1 MTTELLYN
9 ISDFTR
15 VKDEGFVFNIQQSV
29 LDIIQ
34 NISNQVGAPE
44 YIRTPQFSKQKYDKR
59 SNNVD
64 WEEVRNFKV
73 TKFAEKTGT
82 QLHID
87 NIRKHVNKLTTKTYE
102 SISAKIIQEITSIGD
117 SDNTDETNETIY
129 KDIGESIFTIAS
141 TNMFYSDIYARLYK
155 RLMDE
160 FPFMMKIF
168 EDNFTKCSEVYKT
181 IEYCSPNENYDRYC
195 DINKANDKRRS
206 ISMFYINLMKL
217 DVIKVSAIIKIIRD
231 IQIYFYTLYTNED
244 NKAIVDELSEVIYI
258 FITNSYSILKGDDE
272 WSSIRSNIIEITK
285 ASGTTFP
292 GLTNKCIFKHMD
304 IIDEITKQD
313 SYL

>member
-9 ISDFTR
+9 IPDFTK
-15 VKDEGFVFNIQQSV
+15 VKDAGFVFNIQQSV

-59 SNNVD
+59 ANNID

-73 TKFAEKTGT
+73 TKFAEKKGT

-87 NIRKHVNKLTTKTYE
+87 SIRKHINKLTTKTYE
-102 SISAKIIQEITSIGD
+102 SISAKIIQEITTIGD
-117 SDNTDETNETIY
+117 SDNTDDINEDIY
-129 KDIGESIFTIAS
+129 KEIGDTIFELAS

-160 FPFMMKIF
+160 FPFMIKIF
-168 EDNFTKCSEVYKT
+168 EDNFTKCSDVYKS
-181 IEYCSPNENYDRYC
+181 IEYCSPNEDYDRYC
-195 DINKANDKRRS
+195 EINKANDKRRS

-217 DVIKVSAIIKIIRD
+217 NVIKVSAIIKIIKISRFILHFIHERRYRLLWMNCPKLYLYYNYAYSSMKVRRMD
-231 IQIYFYTLYTNED
+231 SIHGIYRN
-244 NKAIVDELSEVIYI
+244 N
-258 FITNSYSILKGDDE
+258 
-272 WSSIRSNIIEITK
+272 
-285 ASGTTFP
+285 
-292 GLTNKCIFKHMD
+292 
-304 IIDEITKQD
+304 
-313 SYL
+313 

>member
-73 TKFAEKTGT
+73 TKFAEKKGT

-102 SISAKIIQEITSIGD
+102 SISDKIIQEITSIGD

-160 FPFMMKIF
+160 FPFMIKIF
-168 EDNFTKCSEVYKT
+168 EDNFTKCSDVYKT
-181 IEYCSPNENYDRYC
+181 IEYCSPNEDYDRYC

-231 IQIYFYTLYTNED
+231 IQNYFCTLYTNED

-285 ASGTTFP
+285 ASVTSFP

>member
-59 SNNVD
+59 ANNID

-73 TKFAEKTGT
+73 TKFAEKKGT

-87 NIRKHVNKLTTKTYE
+87 SIRKHINKLTTKTYE
-102 SISAKIIQEITSIGD
+102 SISAKIIQEITTIGD
-117 SDNTDETNETIY
+117 SDNTDDINEDIY
-129 KDIGESIFTIAS
+129 KEIGDTIFELAS

-160 FPFMMKIF
+160 FPFMIKIF
-168 EDNFTKCSEVYKT
+168 EDNFTKCSDVYKS
-181 IEYCSPNENYDRYC
+181 IEYCSPNEDYDRYC
-195 DINKANDKRRS
+195 EINKANDKRRS

-217 DVIKVSAIIKIIRD
+217 NVIKVSAIIKIIKN
-231 IQIYFYTLYTNED
+231 IQIYFCTLYTSED
-244 NKAIVDELSEVIYI
+244 NKAIVDELSEVIFI
-258 FITNSYSILKGDDE
+258 FITNAYSSMKVTDE
-272 WSSIRSNIIEITK
+272 WNSIHGNIIEITK
-285 ASGTTFP
+285 SSSTKFP
-292 GLTNKCIFKHMD
+292 GLSNKCIFKHMD
-304 IIDEITKQD
+304 IIDEVTKQD

>member
-1 MTTELLYN
+1 
-9 ISDFTR
+9 
-15 VKDEGFVFNIQQSV
+15 
-29 LDIIQ
+29 
-34 NISNQVGAPE
+34 
-44 YIRTPQFSKQKYDKR
+44 
-59 SNNVD
+59 
-64 WEEVRNFKV
+64 
-73 TKFAEKTGT
+73 
-82 QLHID
+82 
-87 NIRKHVNKLTTKTYE
+87 
-102 SISAKIIQEITSIGD
+102 
-117 SDNTDETNETIY
+117 
-129 KDIGESIFTIAS
+129 
-141 TNMFYSDIYARLYK
+141 
-155 RLMDE
+155 
-160 FPFMMKIF
+160 
-168 EDNFTKCSEVYKT
+168 
-181 IEYCSPNENYDRYC
+181 
-195 DINKANDKRRS
+195 
-206 ISMFYINLMKL
+206 MKL

>member
-1 MTTELLYN
+1 MTTEILYN

-59 SNNVD
+59 TNNVD

-73 TKFAEKTGT
+73 TKFAEKKGT

-129 KDIGESIFTIAS
+129 KDIGESIFAIAS

-160 FPFMMKIF
+160 FPFMIKIF
-168 EDNFTKCSEVYKT
+168 EDNFTKCSDVYKT
-181 IEYCSPNENYDRYC
+181 IEYCSPNEDYDRYC

-231 IQIYFYTLYTNED
+231 IQNYFYTLYTNED

-258 FITNSYSILKGDDE
+258 FITNSYSILKVHDE

-285 ASGTTFP
+285 ASGTIFP

>member
-1 MTTELLYN
+1 MSTELLYN

-15 VKDEGFVFNIQQSV
+15 VKDEGFVFNLEQTV

-34 NISNQVGAPE
+34 SISNQVGAPE
-44 YIRTPQFSKQKYDKR
+44 YIRTPQFSKQKNDRR

-73 TKFAEKTGT
+73 TKFAEKKGA

-102 SISAKIIQEITSIGD
+102 SISVKIIQEITSIGD
-117 SDNTDETNETIY
+117 IDNPEETNETIY
-129 KDIGESIFTIAS
+129 KEIGESIFTIAS
-141 TNMFYSDIYARLYK
+141 TNLFYSDIYARLYK
-155 RLMDE
+155 NLMDE
-160 FPFMMKIF
+160 FPFMNDIF
-168 EDNFTKCSEVYKT
+168 EDNFTKCSDVYKT
-181 IEYCSPNENYDRYC
+181 IEYCSPNEDYDKYC
-195 DINKANDKRRS
+195 EINKANDKRRS

-217 DVIKVSAIIKIIRD
+217 DVIKADAIIKIISD
-231 IQIYFYTLYTNED
+231 IQSYLYSLYTSEE

-258 FITNSYSILKGDDE
+258 LVTNSYSILKLNDE
-272 WSSIRSNIIEITK
+272 WCIIHNNIIELSKCKVINY
-285 ASGTTFP
+285 P

-304 IIDEITKQD
+304 ILDEIIKLD
-313 SYL
+313 SEL